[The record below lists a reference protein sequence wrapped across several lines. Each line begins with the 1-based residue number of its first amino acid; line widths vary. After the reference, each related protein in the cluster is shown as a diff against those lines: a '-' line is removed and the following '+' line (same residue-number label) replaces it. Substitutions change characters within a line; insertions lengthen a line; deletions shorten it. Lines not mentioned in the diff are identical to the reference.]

1 MRKLALDKLDAF
13 FKEISKSQEL
23 YLPVKDRMSAA
34 FGRYQEGTTYYE
46 APNTLRSAK
55 DFFFPQSETMARF
68 RFAQKQIEVVD
79 TRREH
84 EDFVLFGVRP
94 CDVASFR
101 ILDTVFLAD
110 PVDTYYQMRRSHS
123 TVISLSCTKPR
134 STCFC
139 SLYGIDATKGGAD
152 VDAWKCDDG
161 YYFEANTEKGKKLL
175 DDLGALLEQAD
186 ETKVEAQ
193 RAEVR
198 KVLDKLPFGKLDM
211 HKFGK
216 DAKMLELFN
225 ASEWDELSQSCL
237 GCGTCTF
244 VCPTC
249 QCFDI
254 RDFDAGKG
262 NVQRYRCWD
271 SCMYSDF
278 TQMAAANPRHSQKE
292 RFRQRF
298 MHKLVYYP
306 EEHQGVYGCVG
317 CGRCLE
323 RCPIHMH
330 IVKVIKTLGEDA

>member
-1 MRKLALDKLDAF
+1 MRKLALNTLDAF
-13 FKEISKSQEL
+13 FKAIAKTEAL
-23 YLPVKDRMSAA
+23 YLPVRENMSAA
-34 FGRYQEGTTYYE
+34 FGRYEEGTVYFE

-55 DFFFPQSETMARF
+55 DFFFPQSETLAAF
-68 RFAQKQIEVVD
+68 RFQQDKIEVVD
-79 TRREH
+79 PRRES
-84 EDFVLFGVRP
+84 EDFVVFGVRP
-94 CDVASFR
+94 CDVASFK
-101 ILDTVFLAD
+101 ILDSVFLAD
-110 PVDTYYQMRRSHS
+110 PVDTYYQNRRRHA
-123 TVISLSCTKPR
+123 TIISLACTKPR

-152 VDAWKCDDG
+152 IDSYKCADG
-161 YYFEANTEKGKKLL
+161 YYFEANTEKGRKLL
-175 DDLGALLEQAD
+175 ESLDSLFTDGDDTVIERQR
-186 ETKVEAQ
+186 EA
-193 RAEVR
+193 VR
-198 KVLDKLPFGKLDM
+198 KVVEKLPFGKLDM

-216 DAKMLELFN
+216 DAKMLELFD
-225 ASEWDELSQSCL
+225 SPEWDQLSQSCL

-254 RDFDAGKG
+254 RDFDTGHG
-262 NVQRYRCWD
+262 VQRYRCWD

-278 TQMAAANPRHSQKE
+278 TQMAAANPRRTQKE